1 MSEQEVVA
9 LMESSKS
16 ESEWNR
22 NCDQVKQKCGGYP
35 EFWFPL
41 IVMSGLSQRV
51 AASFGSN
58 ADIHVSS
65 FPS

>member
-22 NCDQVKQKCGGYP
+22 NCDEVRRKCGGYP
-35 EFWFPL
+35 EFWYSA
-41 IVMSGLSQRV
+41 IVLSGLLQRV
-51 AASFGSN
+51 TVSFGK
-58 ADIHVSS
+58 A
-65 FPS
+65 